1 MMDMYVLN
9 NPKFRLDLTGE
20 LIRSVDLFDG
30 FITGSSI
37 IGGFGTSSDIDIV
50 FSIANS
56 EGVYRA
62 LDEKRKELGFDIIE
76 SEYNKGHK
84 LTKPGHVTLNVVTLH
99 PYDYC
104 AWLFAT
110 NTLAAQH
117 PIHDKFTRHRA
128 FELAVTL
135 FKLANDGTD
144 YPTIGGAENYYRSNH
159 VIPLSSEFDMVSR
172 KLTELSPF
180 LTLGD
185 K

>member
-1 MMDMYVLN
+1 MTDMFVLN
-9 NPKFRLDLTGE
+9 CPRLRLDLTGE
-20 LIRSVDLFDG
+20 LIRSVDPFDG

-37 IGGFGTSSDIDIV
+37 IGGFDTSSDIDIV
-50 FSIANS
+50 FSLVNS
-56 EGVYRA
+56 GGVYRA
-62 LDEKRKELGFDIIE
+62 LDEKRKELGFDMIE

-84 LTKPGHVTLNVVTLH
+84 LTKPGHVTLNVITLH

-110 NTLAAQH
+110 NTLTAQH

-135 FKLANDGTD
+135 FKLANVGTD
-144 YPTIGGAENYYRSNH
+144 YLTIGGAENYYRSHH
-159 VIPLSSEFDMVSR
+159 VISLSGEFDIVSR
-172 KLTELSPF
+172 KLTKLSPY

>member
-1 MMDMYVLN
+1 MIDMSISEGPRL
-9 NPKFRLDLTGE
+9 RLDLTGE

-37 IGGFGTSSDIDIV
+37 IGGFGMSSDIDIV
-50 FSIANS
+50 FSLVNS
-56 EGVYRA
+56 GGVYRV
-62 LDEKRKELGFDIIE
+62 LDDKRKELGFDMIE

-84 LTKPGHVTLNVVTLH
+84 LTKPGHVTLNVITLH

-110 NTLAAQH
+110 NTLVAQH
-117 PIHDKFTRHRA
+117 PIHDKFIRHRA

-135 FKLANDGTD
+135 FKLANIGTD
-144 YPTIGGAENYYRSNH
+144 YLTIDGAEKYYRSNH
-159 VIPLSSEFDMVSR
+159 VISLSSEFDIVSR
-172 KLTELSPF
+172 ELTKLLPC